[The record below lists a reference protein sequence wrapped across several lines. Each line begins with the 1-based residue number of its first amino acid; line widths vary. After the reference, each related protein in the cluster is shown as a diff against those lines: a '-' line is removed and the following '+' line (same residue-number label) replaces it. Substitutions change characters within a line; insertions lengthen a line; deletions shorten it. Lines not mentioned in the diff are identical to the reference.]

1 MKTLLYKI
9 CSIGLIVIAFSSC
22 RRLVDAPPVQKGTLD
37 VTKYVSIGSSIS
49 AGYSDNALY
58 YSAQV
63 ASYPNLLAQQF
74 TLVGGGNFNQPL
86 VPAASVG
93 IGASMNARYVLA
105 PFMDCA
111 GVTSLAPVY
120 AQASGDLSI
129 FTTSV
134 AAQGPFNNMSIP
146 GLKATTTLYPGYGD
160 YNQGAGNFNPFFTRM
175 TANPQSA
182 SVLSDAASQG
192 PTFFSLFIGSD
203 DVMGFA
209 LAGGASDAIT
219 PSAGPA
225 GYGFDESV
233 DAIVNTL
240 TAFGA
245 KGVIANIPDVHS
257 LPYFTTIPPIGLTLD
272 AANAAALTAAY
283 QGLDIS
289 FHEGNNGFMIQDPTI
304 PAGMRQ
310 IKATEMILLTVPQDS
325 LKCAGWGSMKPI
337 PHQYVLTE
345 TELTD
350 ISNAISAYNTKLKS
364 VADAKGLAFVD
375 VNAFMSHAKAGIL
388 YNGVAMNAQFV
399 SGGIFSLDGVDLTPV
414 GNALL
419 ANEFITAI
427 NATYGSTIP
436 HVDATHYK
444 GVSFP

>member
-1 MKTLLYKI
+1 MKIHLYKI
-9 CSIGLIVIAFSSC
+9 CAIGIIVIAFSSC
-22 RRLVDAPPVQKGTLD
+22 RKQTDAPPVQKGTLD
-37 VTKYVSIGSSIS
+37 VSKYVSIGSSIS

-58 YSAQV
+58 YDAQV
-63 ASYPNLLAQQF
+63 ISYPKLLAQQF
-74 TLVGGGNFNQPL
+74 ELIGGGNFKQPL

-93 IGASMNARYVLA
+93 IGASLNARYVLA

-111 GVTSLAPVY
+111 GATSLAPVY

-129 FTTSV
+129 LTTSV
-134 AAQGPFNNMSIP
+134 AAEGPFNNMSVP

-160 YNQGAGNFNPFFTRM
+160 YTQGAGNFNPFFTRM
-175 TANPQSA
+175 TANPQGA
-182 SVLSDAASQG
+182 SILSDAASQG

-203 DVMGFA
+203 DVMGYA
-209 LAGGASDAIT
+209 LAGAASDAIT

-225 GYGFDESV
+225 GYGFDASIDV
-233 DAIVNTL
+233 IVNTL
-240 TAFGA
+240 TANGA
-245 KGVIANIPDVHS
+245 KGVIANIPGVDN
-257 LPYFTTIPPIGLTLD
+257 LPYFTTIPPNGLMLD

-283 QGLDIS
+283 SPLDIS
-289 FHEGNNGFMIQDPTI
+289 FHEGSNGFMIQDPTI

-310 IKATEMILLTVPQDS
+310 IKSTEMILLTVPQDS

-345 TELTD
+345 TELTE
-350 ISNAISAYNTKLKS
+350 INAAISAYNTKLKS

-375 VNAFMSHAKAGIL
+375 VNAFMNHAKAGIL
-388 YNGVAMNAQFV
+388 YNGVGMNAQFV

-419 ANEFITAI
+419 ANEFIKAI
-427 NATYGSTIP
+427 NAKYGSTIP
-436 HVDATHYK
+436 HVDATKYK

>member
-1 MKTLLYKI
+1 MKIHLYKI
-9 CSIGLIVIAFSSC
+9 CSISLIAIAFSSC
-22 RRLVDAPPVQKGTLD
+22 RQQIDAPPVQKGSLD
-37 VTKYVSIGSSIS
+37 VSNYVSIGSSIS

-58 YSAQV
+58 YNAQIT
-63 ASYPNLLAQQF
+63 SYPTLLAQQF
-74 TLVGGGNFNQPL
+74 KMIGGGTFKQPL
-86 VPAASVG
+86 VPASSVG
-93 IGASMNARYVLA
+93 IGASLNARYVLA
-105 PFMDCA
+105 PTMDCA

-129 FTTSV
+129 LTTSV
-134 AAQGPFNNMSIP
+134 AALGPFNNISVP

-160 YNQGAGNFNPFFTRM
+160 YNQGPGNFNPFFTRM

-182 SVLSDAASQG
+182 SILSDAASQL

-203 DVMGFA
+203 DVMAYA

-225 GYGFDESV
+225 GYGFDASI

-240 TAFGA
+240 TASGA
-245 KGVIANIPDVHS
+245 KGVIANLPGIHN
-257 LPYFTTIPPIGLTLD
+257 LPYFTTIPPNGLILD

-283 QGLDIS
+283 SGLDIN
-289 FHEGNNGFMIQDPTI
+289 FHEGSNGFMIQDPSI

-310 IKATEMILLTVPQDS
+310 IKSTEMILLTVPQDS
-325 LKCAGWGSMKPI
+325 LKCGGWGSLKPI

-345 TELTD
+345 TELTQIND
-350 ISNAISAYNTKLKS
+350 AITAFNTKLKS
-364 VADAKGLAFVD
+364 VADASGLAFVD
-375 VNAFMSHAKAGIL
+375 VNAFMSRAKAGIL
-388 YNGVAMNAQFV
+388 YNGIGMNAQFV
-399 SGGIFSLDGVDLTPV
+399 SGGIFSLDGVDLTPI

-427 NATYGSTIP
+427 NAKYGSTIP
-436 HVDATHYK
+436 HIDATSYK